1 MEKIPS
7 FTVDHLRLQKGV
19 YISRVDKVGDTLLT
33 TYDLRMKKPNDEPVI
48 NTAEI
53 HALEHLGATYLRNQE
68 AIKDN
73 VIYFGPMGCRT
84 GFYLILKGNKAS
96 EDILPELKDLFKFM
110 SNYNEEIPGATAK
123 DCGNYQDM
131 NLNMAKYEANLYLDV
146 LDNIKADQLKYP
158 EDLV

>member
-19 YISRVDKVGDTLLT
+19 YTSRIDKVGDQIIT

-48 NTAEI
+48 NNAEI
-53 HALEHLGATYLRNQE
+53 HALEHIGATYLRNE
-68 AIKDN
+68 ESVKDD

-84 GFYLILKGNKAS
+84 GFYLILKGNKLS
-96 EDILPELKDLFKFM
+96 EDILPLVKDLFKFM
-110 SNYNEEIPGATAK
+110 SNFDEEIPGATAK
-123 DCGNYQDM
+123 DCGNFQDM

-158 EDLV
+158 VDL